1 MKKNILQTSNV
12 IFIYISLLISSF
24 LWASCSSSGEY
35 KEELPDL
42 SDINFTLKINRL
54 EKDIDKITTIDD
66 AAKFVRQYPAFADKY
81 LLRGQFG
88 DSATI
93 DEIFKLS
100 QSPYIDTLTQ
110 EVSTHIG
117 DMEDVR
123 LQLET
128 AFKVI
133 KYHYPDFQMP
143 TVYTVV
149 TGFSNDLFVDSSM
162 VVIGIDY
169 FLGKN
174 TRYTV
179 RNHKGEKLPAYM
191 TDRYQKNYI
200 APAVMIL
207 FAQVFNQKQ
216 EMDKTLL
223 SEMIAFGK
231 TYEFAKMTM
240 PNVPDSVLISY
251 SGEET
256 DKCFANQD
264 VLWAHFVQKNLFFDK
279 SQATLNKYIGER
291 PFTSEIGDDCPGR
304 IGRWIGWQ
312 IVRSYLKNNPDITLP
327 KLMEEERAQ
336 YIFEKSKYRPTQ

>member
-1 MKKNILQTSNV
+1 MKTSFFCLSKFVFGSIAIL
-12 IFIYISLLISSF
+12 IFSF
-24 LWASCSSSGEY
+24 LLWSCSSSDEY

-42 SDINFTLKINRL
+42 STIDFTLKINRL
-54 EKDIDKITTIDD
+54 EADISKIQTV
-66 AAKFVRQYPAFADKY
+66 AEAGEFVSKYPDFADKY
-81 LLRGQFG
+81 LLRKQFG

-93 DEIFKLS
+93 EEIFKLS

-110 EVSTHIG
+110 EVNAHLSDI
-117 DMEDVR
+117 EDIR

-133 KYHYPDFQMP
+133 KYHYPDFKMP
-143 TVYTVV
+143 EVYTVV
-149 TGFSNDLFVDSSM
+149 TGFSNDLFVDSSI

-179 RNHKGEKLPAYM
+179 RNHQGEKLPAYM

-207 FAQVFNQKQ
+207 FAQVFNQKE

-231 TYEFAKMTM
+231 TYQFAKMTL
-240 PNVPDSVLISY
+240 PEVPDSVLISY

-256 DKCFANQD
+256 EKCFANQD
-264 VLWAHFVQKNLFFDK
+264 LLWAHFVQKNLFFDK
-279 SQATLNKYIGER
+279 GQATLNKYIGER

-312 IVRSYLKNNPDITLP
+312 IVRNYLKNNPEATLP
-327 KLMEEERAQ
+327 MLMKEQRAQ
-336 YIFEKSKYRPTQ
+336 YIFEKSKYRPMQ

>member
-1 MKKNILQTSNV
+1 MKKNIFHISNI
-12 IFIYISLLISSF
+12 IFVNIFFLVLPF
-24 LWASCSSSGEY
+24 LWLSCSTSEEY

-42 SDINFTLKINRL
+42 SSINFTLKINRL
-54 EKDIDKITTIDD
+54 EAAINKINTIND
-66 AAKFVRQYPAFADKY
+66 AGNFVKQYPDFADKY
-81 LLRGQFG
+81 LLRQQYG
-88 DSATI
+88 DAATI
-93 DEIFKLS
+93 EEIFKLS

-110 EVSTHIG
+110 EVNAYFSNI
-117 DMEDVR
+117 EDIR

-128 AFKVI
+128 AFKVV
-133 KYHYPDFQMP
+133 KFHYPDFKMP
-143 TVYTVV
+143 AVYTIV

-179 RNHKGEKLPAYM
+179 RNHQGEKLPTYM
-191 TDRYQKNYI
+191 TNRYQKAYI
-200 APAVMIL
+200 APAAMLL
-207 FAQVFNQKQ
+207 FAQVFNRK
-216 EMDKTLL
+216 EETDKTLL

-231 TYEFAKMTM
+231 TYEFAKMTL

-251 SGEET
+251 SGEEI

-264 VLWAHFVQKNLFFDK
+264 ILWAHFVQKNLFFDK

-312 IVRSYLKNNPDITLP
+312 IVRNYLKNNKEVSLP
-327 KLMEEERAQ
+327 KLMEEPRAQ
-336 YIFEKSKYRPTQ
+336 YIFEKSKYRPMQ